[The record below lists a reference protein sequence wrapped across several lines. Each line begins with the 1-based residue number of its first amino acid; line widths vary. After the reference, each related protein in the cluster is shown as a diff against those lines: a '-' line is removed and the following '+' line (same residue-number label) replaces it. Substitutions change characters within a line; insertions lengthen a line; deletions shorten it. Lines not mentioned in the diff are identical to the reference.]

1 MHAGAAAA
9 RARAVAE
16 HARATTESYSLGR
29 APLVS
34 VLEAE
39 RARLD
44 AKIALL
50 EGKTMRANAWIDVE
64 RAMGMP

>member
-1 MHAGAAAA
+1 LECSLELQQPVPVLSPNTPGQPLSRTA
-9 RARAVAE
+9 
-16 HARATTESYSLGR
+16 SLGR
-29 APLVS
+29 APL
-34 VLEAE
+34 